1 MEEDTARNE
10 RLRHLLELWHAGD
23 RNALAELTPIV
34 YRELHRLASSYMRR
48 ERPGHTLQATA
59 LVNEA
64 FMRIGRV
71 PMSFADSAHFYGVA
85 AKLMRHILVDHAKAR
100 VRVKRGGG
108 AIQVDSDSGEV
119 DEIATMGGLDIIEID
134 DALEKLAALHYEAAR
149 AVELHYFG
157 GMTADETATTLG
169 VSVSTITRDLRFAK
183 AWLLTQI
190 SSPNE
195 VQ

>member
-1 MEEDTARNE
+1 MDEDIVRDD
-10 RLRHLLELWHAGD
+10 RLAHLLELWHGGD

-64 FMRIGRV
+64 FMRFGRG
-71 PMSFADSAHFYGVA
+71 PMSFADGAHFYGVA

-108 AIQVDSDSGEV
+108 AVQVEGDIE
-119 DEIATMGGLDIIEID
+119 EIATMGGLDILEID
-134 DALEKLAALHYEAAR
+134 DALQKLALLNFEAAR

-157 GMTADETATTLG
+157 GMTADETAAALG
-169 VSVSTITRDLRFAK
+169 VSVSTIGRDLRFAK
-183 AWLLTQI
+183 AWLLKQI
-190 SSPNE
+190 RSTNE
-195 VQ
+195 CQ